1 MEDEAAIKI
10 KREKALGMITAS
22 MAIIIQTYDLVMSAE
37 IIEDAT
43 KEYGK
48 ELVDSLMTEL
58 ISSGFVEDLST
69 LPEDIVQQRAMLNM
83 AKALPPTWMKTRN

>member
-1 MEDEAAIKI
+1 MEDEADIKI
-10 KREKALGMITAS
+10 KRAKALSMVTAS

-83 AKALPPTWMKTRN
+83 TKALPLTWMKTRN